1 MSNTQQ
7 YTGDFV
13 LGITDG
19 AVASEKASER
29 QTAAIESFL
38 RAEVLAMWQ
47 RDDLPLEDVLEKIE
61 EMEKI
66 GWEATLEW
74 LGHCYLF
81 ESYRHVWDLTY
92 REQDIDART
101 DDFLLGMDIDT
112 EEELMIEKA
121 HERHE
126 KTCRS
131 LLTSH
136 AVASWKCGNYT
147 LEKAFEVI
155 EDMDEYGALGAWNGA
170 VVREELEQLL
180 DLDELR
186 NFEV

>member
-19 AVASEKASER
+19 AVASEEASER

-92 REQDIDART
+92 VEQDIDART
-101 DDFLLGMDIDT
+101 DDFVLGMDI

-126 KTCRS
+126 KTFRS

-136 AVASWKCGNYT
+136 ALASWKSGNYK

-155 EDMDEYGALGAWNGA
+155 EDMDEYGALGAWNCAAAG
-170 VVREELEQLL
+170 EELEQLL

-186 NFEV
+186 NFEE